1 MDFLETAKN
10 LETAHGHGTITY
22 LDFNLD
28 SSTSDKDYPH
38 LKLMTKTKHIEL
50 HTYQVKSRID
60 EEIIADLKIFHAVDG
75 EAMVRSV
82 LESESLLQRQKK
94 LLDVYSVLSDA
105 TEKEI
110 MTEWKKTLKKIFP
123 KIRYKTYLI
132 NDSIEGSRLLISSI
146 LSRSNLIA
154 ARSRRGPGNFIICNG
169 QVGALIQDLPSFVY
183 FENTVYSNTSDK
195 IRAIGSIAGNIE
207 VFINP
212 FQRFTDNVIIVGRKT
227 QENEPGVYIVEN
239 KGSKEIMETAM
250 WEESKMIKSKSLRER
265 LAFVDT
271 ENASKNFVKFEV
283 EFTKKPLWR
292 RMLFI

>member
-10 LETAHGHGTITY
+10 LETGHSHGTITY

-28 SSTSDKDYPH
+28 PSTSDKDYPH
-38 LKLMTKTKHIEL
+38 LKLITKTKHIEL
-50 HTYQVKSRID
+50 QTYQVKSRID
-60 EEIIADLKIFHAVDG
+60 EELIADLKVFHAVDG
-75 EAMVRSV
+75 EAMINSV

-94 LLDVYSVLSDA
+94 LLDVYSVLSDE

-110 MTEWKKTLKKIFP
+110 MSGWKKTLRKIFP

-132 NDSIEGSRLLISSI
+132 NDSIEGSKLLIYSI
-146 LSRSNLIA
+146 LSKSNLIA

-169 QVGALIQDLPSFVY
+169 QVGTLIQDHPSFVY
-183 FENTVYSNTSDK
+183 LENKVYSNTSDK
-195 IRAIGSIAGNIE
+195 IRSIGSIGGNVE

-212 FQRFTDNVIIVGRKT
+212 FQRFTDNTIIVGRKT
-227 QENEPGVYIVEN
+227 QEHEPGVYIVEN

-250 WEESKMIKSKSLRER
+250 WEESKIVKSKSLREK
-265 LAFVDT
+265 LSFVNT
-271 ENASKNFVKFEV
+271 ENASRNFVKFEV
-283 EFTKKPLWR
+283 EFTKKPMWR

>member
-10 LETAHGHGTITY
+10 LETGHSHGTITY

-28 SSTSDKDYPH
+28 PSTSDKDYPH
-38 LKLMTKTKHIEL
+38 LKLNTKTKHIEL
-50 HTYQVKSRID
+50 QTYQVKSRID
-60 EEIIADLKIFHAVDG
+60 EEAIADLKVFHAVDG

-94 LLDVYSVLSDA
+94 LLDIYSALSDV

-110 MTEWKKTLKKIFP
+110 MGEWKKTLKKIFP

-146 LSRSNLIA
+146 LSKSNLIA

-169 QVGALIQDLPSFVY
+169 QVGTLIQDHPSFVH
-183 FENTVYSNTSDK
+183 FENNVHSNTSDK
-195 IRAIGSIAGNIE
+195 IRSIGSIAGNME

-212 FQRFTDNVIIVGRKT
+212 FQRFTDNTIIVGRKT
-227 QENEPGVYIVEN
+227 QEHEPGVYIVEN
-239 KGSKEIMETAM
+239 KGSKEIIETAM
-250 WEESKMIKSKSLRER
+250 LEESKMIKSKSLREK
-265 LAFVDT
+265 LSFVDT
-271 ENASKNFVKFEV
+271 ENASRNFIKFEV

>member
-10 LETAHGHGTITY
+10 LETGHSHGTITY

-28 SSTSDKDYPH
+28 PSTSDKDYPH
-38 LKLMTKTKHIEL
+38 LKLMTKTRHIEL
-50 HTYQVKSRID
+50 ETYQVKSRID
-60 EEIIADLKIFHAVDG
+60 EELIADLKVFHAVDG

-82 LESESLLQRQKK
+82 LESESLIQRQKK
-94 LLDVYSVLSDA
+94 LLDIYNILGEESSN
-105 TEKEI
+105 EI
-110 MTEWKKTLKKIFP
+110 LTGWKKTIKKIFK
-123 KIRYKTYLI
+123 KIRYNTYLI
-132 NDSIEGSRLLISSI
+132 NDSIEGSRLLIYSI
-146 LSRSNLIA
+146 LSKSNLIA

-169 QVGALIQDLPSFVY
+169 QVGTLIQDHPSFVY
-183 FENTVYSNTSDK
+183 LENKVYSNTSDK
-195 IRAIGSIAGNIE
+195 IRSIGIIGNIE

-212 FQRFTDNVIIVGRKT
+212 FQRFTDNNIIIGRKT
-227 QENEPGVYIVEN
+227 QEHEPGVYIVEN

-250 WEESKMIKSKSLRER
+250 WEESKMIKSKSLREK

-271 ENASKNFVKFEV
+271 ENASRNFVKFEV

>member
-1 MDFLETAKN
+1 MEFLETAKN
-10 LETAHGHGTITY
+10 LATTHGHSTITY

-28 SSTSDKDYPH
+28 PNTSDKDYPH

-50 HTYQVKSRID
+50 ETYQIKSRINED
-60 EEIIADLKIFHAVDG
+60 VIADLKLFHAVDG
-75 EAMVRSV
+75 EEMVRSV
-82 LESESLLQRQKK
+82 LESEALIQRHKRLLNI
-94 LLDVYSVLSDA
+94 YSVLSDA

-110 MTEWKKTLKKIFP
+110 MSGWKKTLKKIFP

-132 NDSIEGSRLLISSI
+132 NDSIEGLRLLIHSI
-146 LSRSNLIA
+146 LVRSNLIA

-169 QVGALIQDLPSFVY
+169 QVGTLIEDHQSFVG

-195 IRAIGSIAGNIE
+195 IRSIGIIGGNIE

-212 FQRFTDNVIIVGRKT
+212 FQRFTDNNIIIGRKT

-250 WEESKMIKSKSLRER
+250 LEESKMIKSKSFREK

-271 ENASKNFVKFEV
+271 ENASRNFVKFEV

-292 RMLFI
+292 RMLFV

>member
-10 LETAHGHGTITY
+10 LETTHSHGTITY

-28 SSTSDKDYPH
+28 PSTSDKDYPH
-38 LKLMTKTKHIEL
+38 LKLNTKTKHIEL
-50 HTYQVKSRID
+50 QTYQVKSRID
-60 EEIIADLKIFHAVDG
+60 EDVIADLKLFHAVDG
-75 EAMVRSV
+75 EGMVRSV
-82 LESESLLQRQKK
+82 LESESLIQKQK
-94 LLDVYSVLSDA
+94 RLLDIYSVLSDA

-110 MTEWKKTLKKIFP
+110 MTVWEKTLKKIFP
-123 KIRYKTYLI
+123 KIRYKSYLI
-132 NDSIEGSRLLISSI
+132 NDSIEGSRLLIHSI

-169 QVGALIQDLPSFVY
+169 HVGTLIQDLPSFVHL
-183 FENTVYSNTSDK
+183 ENNVYNNTSDK
-195 IRAIGSIAGNIE
+195 IRSIGSIAGNIE

-212 FQRFTDNVIIVGRKT
+212 FQRFTDNNIIIGRKT
-227 QENEPGVYIVEN
+227 QEHEPGVYIVEN

-250 WEESKMIKSKSLRER
+250 WEESKMIKSKSLREK

-271 ENASKNFVKFEV
+271 ENASRNFVKFEV

-292 RMLFI
+292 RMLFV